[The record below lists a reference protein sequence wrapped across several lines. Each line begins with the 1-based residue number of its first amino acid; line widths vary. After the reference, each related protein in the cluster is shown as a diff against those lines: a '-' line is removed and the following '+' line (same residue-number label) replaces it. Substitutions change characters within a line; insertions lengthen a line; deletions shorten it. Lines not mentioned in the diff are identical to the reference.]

1 MVRDLAD
8 RLFGGRVEPMLLQLI
23 GESRL
28 KPAELREL
36 RDWVDAKLRDANGGD
51 AQEPKL

>member
-1 MVRDLAD
+1 
-8 RLFGGRVEPMLLQLI
+8 MLLQLI